1 MVTFSDTSQKIHS
14 STYGVLYVNSGYI
27 YLIDK
32 GKAITHMENFLENI
46 FNIIIINASQEIR
59 QAIVQILNMF

>member
-1 MVTFSDTSQKIHS
+1 M
-14 STYGVLYVNSGYI
+14 NSGYI
-27 YLIDK
+27 YRRDK

-46 FNIIIINASQEIR
+46 FNIIMINASQEIR